1 MFIIDYKFEKLWKY
15 IDRSVNLLGSNPEF
29 FFSNIFI
36 SIIKTIYIN
45 LCKNISIVEIKL
57 NKKKIYINRFEYA
70 NKIIL

>member
-15 IDRSVNLLGSNPEF
+15 IDRLASLLDSNPEF

-36 SIIKTIYIN
+36 SIKKTIYIN
-45 LCKNISIVEIKL
+45 LCKNISIIEIKL